1 MAEAFEFLPVSKE
14 DMVERGWYY
23 YDFLLITGDAY
34 VDHPSFGTAV
44 ISRVLEKAGFRV
56 AILSQPDYHSAD
68 ELLAMGRPRYAALV
82 NAGNIDSMVAHYT
95 VAKRRREKDAYTPGG
110 LAGRRPDRAVIVY
123 SNLVKRAWP
132 DLPIVIGGIE
142 ASLRRF
148 AHYDYWDDKVRRP
161 ILVDSAA
168 DLLIYGM
175 GEHQIV
181 EIARRLKKGEPI
193 HSIRDVRGTCYMT
206 RNKEE
211 CVFPAV
217 EEPSFEQVSQDKRA
231 YAKAALIEHDEQD
244 FVRGRAILQ
253 GYENWYLVQNPPAKP
268 LETEELDQVA
278 DLPYARTY
286 HPSYE
291 AQGGVEAIRE
301 VEFSITHNR
310 GCYGACNFC
319 ALTMHQG
326 RYVTSRSHASVLK
339 EAERMTHVPHFKGYI
354 HDVGGPTANF
364 RGPACGK
371 QAKVGACVDR
381 QCLFP
386 SPCPAL
392 QGDHSDYLA
401 LLRKLRALPGV
412 KKVFI
417 RSGIRYDYMECDPS
431 GEFFADLVRYHISGQ
446 LKVAPEHISPNVLY
460 YMGKPPKE
468 VYERFCEKYKRLNQK
483 YGLEQYL
490 VPYLMSSHPG
500 SRLEDAIYL
509 AEYLNATGSR
519 PEQVQDFYPTPG
531 TLSTAM
537 YHTGLDPRTM
547 EPVYVAKDPHEKA
560 MQRALLQWKNPK
572 NRALVLEALH
582 RAGREDLIGHGK
594 RCLVWEDR
602 PWSSAGR
609 RDKQK
614 GKPRAAR
621 SKGRQKR
628 KGGK

>member
-181 EIARRLKKGEPI
+181 EIARRLKQGETI

-291 AQGGVEAIRE
+291 AQGGVAGHPGGGIFHHPQPGLLRRPAT
-301 VEFSITHNR
+301 SAPSPCTR
-310 GCYGACNFC
+310 AG
-319 ALTMHQG
+319 
-326 RYVTSRSHASVLK
+326 YVTSRSHASVLQ
-339 EAERMTHVPHFKGYI
+339 R
-354 HDVGGPTANF
+354 GG
-364 RGPACGK
+364 
-371 QAKVGACVDR
+371 
-381 QCLFP
+381 
-386 SPCPAL
+386 
-392 QGDHSDYLA
+392 
-401 LLRKLRALPGV
+401 
-412 KKVFI
+412 
-417 RSGIRYDYMECDPS
+417 
-431 GEFFADLVRYHISGQ
+431 
-446 LKVAPEHISPNVLY
+446 AP
-460 YMGKPPKE
+460 
-468 VYERFCEKYKRLNQK
+468 
-483 YGLEQYL
+483 
-490 VPYLMSSHPG
+490 
-500 SRLEDAIYL
+500 
-509 AEYLNATGSR
+509 
-519 PEQVQDFYPTPG
+519 
-531 TLSTAM
+531 
-537 YHTGLDPRTM
+537 
-547 EPVYVAKDPHEKA
+547 
-560 MQRALLQWKNPK
+560 
-572 NRALVLEALH
+572 
-582 RAGREDLIGHGK
+582 
-594 RCLVWEDR
+594 
-602 PWSSAGR
+602 
-609 RDKQK
+609 
-614 GKPRAAR
+614 
-621 SKGRQKR
+621 
-628 KGGK
+628 